1 MKETITMPLLA
12 LILFLICVALDFLI
26 ATITMMV
33 LSSVLHENWWDAVPA
48 LGFSEAFWVG
58 LVVASFATAT
68 SISTPKYDLSGVI
81 TKVVL
86 ALIMAP
92 LLLPW
97 AIGELNNSLIPVLP
111 DMSYGTAFLFTLA
124 GMGMAFVTGAVGY
137 VVSLI
142 LPDSD

>member
-1 MKETITMPLLA
+1 MPLLA

-33 LSSVLHENWWDAVPA
+33 LSSVLHENWWDMVPA

-58 LVVASFATAT
+58 IVVAAFGTAT
-68 SISTPKYDLSGVI
+68 SISTPNYEMSGVI

-86 ALIMAP
+86 SLIAVP

-97 AIGELNNSLIPVLP
+97 GIGELNNSIIPAFP
-111 DMSYGTAFLFTLA
+111 DMSYGAAFLFTLA
-124 GMGMAFVTGAVGY
+124 GLGMAFVTGAVGY
-137 VVSLI
+137 VVSLF
-142 LPDSD
+142 LPNAD